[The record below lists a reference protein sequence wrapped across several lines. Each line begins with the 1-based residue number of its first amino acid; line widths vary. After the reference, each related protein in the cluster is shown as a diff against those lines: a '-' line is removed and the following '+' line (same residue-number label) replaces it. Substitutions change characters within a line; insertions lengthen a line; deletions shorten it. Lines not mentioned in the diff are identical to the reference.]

1 VFPAANP
8 AALTA
13 AASEDGGPQLGRSMP
28 NDLAE
33 QLRSQINGGRLG
45 PGDRLPNERDLATM
59 LGVGRITVREAIR
72 ILVDEGYLISKR
84 GNSGGTFVSDLAKPQ
99 RLWLE
104 RIRQDPTW
112 FIDLIEYR
120 KAVEMRAAELAAKR
134 RSREHL
140 AEMKAAIKQG
150 TEPESRHAFRQADHL
165 FHVTMAQAS
174 GSERL
179 LEAIERARGE
189 LFVPVDRMSFDDH
202 YEQNRAEHGLILD
215 AIRKRDAAAA
225 RDAVE
230 QHLQASLQDFM
241 DMVVDGPE

>member
-1 VFPAANP
+1 MFSAAN
-8 AALTA
+8 AAELTA
-13 AASEDGGPQLGRSMP
+13 ALSDDGGPQLGRSMP
-28 NDLAE
+28 TDLAD
-33 QLRSQINGGRLG
+33 QLRTQIHGGQLG
-45 PGDRLPNERDLATM
+45 PGDRLPNERDLATL

-72 ILVDEGYLISKR
+72 MLVEEGYLVSKR

-112 FIDLIEYR
+112 FTDLIEYR

-140 AEMKAAIKQG
+140 AEMKAAISQG
-150 TEPESRHAFRQADHL
+150 ADPESRHAFRQADHR
-165 FHVTMAQAS
+165 FHVCMAQAS

-179 LEAIERARGE
+179 VDATIRARGE
-189 LFVPVDRMSFDDH
+189 LFLPVDRMSFEDH
-202 YEQNRAEHGLILD
+202 YEQTRAEHGLILD
-215 AIRKRDAAAA
+215 AIRRRDAPGA

-230 QHLQASLQDFM
+230 RHLQASLQDFM
-241 DMVVDGPE
+241 EMVVERGS